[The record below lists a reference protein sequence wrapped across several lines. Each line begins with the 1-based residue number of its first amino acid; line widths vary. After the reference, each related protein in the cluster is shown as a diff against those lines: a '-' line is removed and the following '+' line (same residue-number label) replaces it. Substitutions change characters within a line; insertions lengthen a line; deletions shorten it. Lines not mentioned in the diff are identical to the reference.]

1 MENKYLE
8 NKIVIKYCKDY
19 YRIINEEFSELDI
32 MSDKVI
38 NIYQSFIFS
47 INARNK
53 NELKEAMDLN
63 KAVVRYFDDRE
74 FKTILTNS
82 LKALKVSREEK
93 NLIAYIARFIIK
105 EFNKYMEGYTRNLY
119 IPRWI

>member
-19 YRIINEEFSELDI
+19 YKNINEEFNELDI

-38 NIYQSFIFS
+38 EVYQSFIFS

-53 NELKEAMDLN
+53 NELKEAINLD
-63 KAVVRYFDDRE
+63 KAVSRYFDDRE

-82 LKALKVSREEK
+82 LKALKVSRSEK
-93 NLIAYIARFIIK
+93 NLVAYIARFIIK
-105 EFNKYMEGYTRNLY
+105 EFDKYMEGYTRNLY